1 MKQHASNKKPHA
13 PEGSP
18 PRGLSLETVLEATT
32 DSVFVLDREWRFA
45 YLNRRARDQIA
56 QGRDLIGRSIWDAFP
71 EGRESAFWETCNAAM
86 NGAAAACEQFYPP
99 LRAWFEARAY
109 PIETGVAVFFR
120 DISARRTAET
130 EQENLLGQPEYEHA
144 LLEAIIQQLPTGVV
158 VAEPGGRIVLHNA
171 AAVGLLGRGVEAGQD
186 LSTFRQFGA
195 LHADGSLY
203 TPEDYPIMRA
213 LTRGEEVEREPMLY
227 RRGDGSVAKF
237 MVSARPTRNEHG
249 EVVTAVAT
257 FDDVTELQDLI
268 ERHRLALAAAN
279 MGDWQW
285 DAATD
290 LMSFSP
296 RAREIFGFREGET
309 MTRARLRSFVDQDDL
324 ARAEATIDHAAQGR
338 TRYRVEYRYT
348 RPHDGVTCWLV
359 TMGFATSRPDGSL
372 SGITGVVLDVTE
384 RKRIEERQELLIR
397 ELHHR
402 VKNTLATVQA
412 IVGATARSAPSPEH
426 FAAAF
431 AGRVISL
438 AKTHDLLT
446 EGAWQTASLRQM
458 LERELGPY
466 DDPARPRIALEG
478 PLVELAS
485 EEAVPLGM
493 AIHELTTNA
502 AKYGALSRTGGRLQV
517 TWTLE
522 PPAGGSDASTLRL
535 AWIERGG
542 PPGPC
547 RDGSASAP
555 GSSIACSRHSS
566 RPRSTRASRR
576 KDLSFVWRRRSA
588 AAPRRPSRHPN
599 RCGSPK
605 STANRS
611 PLWRG
616 TMF

>member
-257 FDDVTELQDLI
+257 FDDVTELQDSI

-478 PLVELAS
+478 PLVELSS

-542 PPGPC
+542 PPAAVPRRLGF
-547 RDGSASAP
+547 GSRLLNRVLAAQLQ
-555 GSSIACSRHSS
+555 AEVD
-566 RPRSTRASRR
+566 TRFPPEGFELR
-576 KDLSFVWRRRSA
+576 L
-588 AAPRRPSRHPN
+588 AAPI
-599 RCGSPK
+599 
-605 STANRS
+605 
-611 PLWRG
+611 RG
-616 TMF
+616 RAKTPFAPPESVRLA

>member
-1 MKQHASNKKPHA
+1 
-13 PEGSP
+13 
-18 PRGLSLETVLEATT
+18 
-32 DSVFVLDREWRFA
+32 
-45 YLNRRARDQIA
+45 
-56 QGRDLIGRSIWDAFP
+56 
-71 EGRESAFWETCNAAM
+71 
-86 NGAAAACEQFYPP
+86 
-99 LRAWFEARAY
+99 
-109 PIETGVAVFFR
+109 
-120 DISARRTAET
+120 
-130 EQENLLGQPEYEHA
+130 
-144 LLEAIIQQLPTGVV
+144 
-158 VAEPGGRIVLHNA
+158 
-171 AAVGLLGRGVEAGQD
+171 
-186 LSTFRQFGA
+186 
-195 LHADGSLY
+195 
-203 TPEDYPIMRA
+203 MRA

-257 FDDVTELQDLI
+257 FDDVTELQDSI

-372 SGITGVVLDVTE
+372 TGITGVVLDVTE

-542 PPGPC
+542 PPAAVPRRLGF
-547 RDGSASAP
+547 GSRLLNRVLAAQLQ
-555 GSSIACSRHSS
+555 AEVD
-566 RPRSTRASRR
+566 TRFPPEGFELR
-576 KDLSFVWRRRSA
+576 L
-588 AAPRRPSRHPN
+588 AAPI
-599 RCGSPK
+599 
-605 STANRS
+605 
-611 PLWRG
+611 RG
-616 TMF
+616 RAKTPFAPPESVRLA